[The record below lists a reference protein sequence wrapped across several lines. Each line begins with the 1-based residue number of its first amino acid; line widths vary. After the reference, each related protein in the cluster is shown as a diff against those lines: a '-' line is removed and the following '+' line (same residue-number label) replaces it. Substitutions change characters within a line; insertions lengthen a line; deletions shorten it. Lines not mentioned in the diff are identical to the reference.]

1 MRIIVITWEASTLR
15 SKISTSSTEKCVL
28 FIVVWNKRVHN
39 NLNEPPK
46 NQSKLLFIQGWDSL
60 MSTFDR
66 KKEEKKQLFIQTS
79 TTLRPTEGK
88 LVKRHNIASG

>member
-1 MRIIVITWEASTLR
+1 
-15 SKISTSSTEKCVL
+15 
-28 FIVVWNKRVHN
+28 
-39 NLNEPPK
+39 
-46 NQSKLLFIQGWDSL
+46 